1 MISVSVPILDI
12 HIILLDPMLILSG
25 MVIIFLQGISLKVSK
40 PTEAPEMPSAFTQG
54 FVIVPVHCALITLQ
68 LFIEFYIFAFAISMS
83 KKSHE
88 LFSHSPQLSTHS
100 MNLCHTLVLMT
111 SLTSEVHSLLLLD
124 SQVFS
129 LHVYMVSQKSLFCTL
144 NTWVLILKLKCLNL
158 FKTDGRQ
165 EGKKEGRMVFW
176 YVQLTRLSYW
186 DRRGQQTLYSKHT
199 PSPSYSTKY

>member
-25 MVIIFLQGISLKVSK
+25 MVIIFLQGISLKVSE
-40 PTEAPEMPSAFTQG
+40 PAEAPEMPSAFTQG

-83 KKSHE
+83 KKSYE
-88 LFSHSPQLSTHS
+88 LFSRSPQLSTHS

-129 LHVYMVSQKSLFCTL
+129 LHVYMVSQKSLFCPYSVSQTICL
-144 NTWVLILKLKCLNL
+144 HWQDLSMFSPGSLVTHWLYYTHQSLSSVL
-158 FKTDGRQ
+158 
-165 EGKKEGRMVFW
+165 
-176 YVQLTRLSYW
+176 QLSLES
-186 DRRGQQTLYSKHT
+186 Q
-199 PSPSYSTKY
+199 